1 MRPCRRWALNLNM
14 PGTFPTETNGMD
26 ALPLLTLLIL
36 IPHIGAA
43 LMALLSRYETAR
55 LVALLT
61 VAVDLAL
68 ALLAVA
74 GFDPSGGGFQ
84 WVEQRPWI
92 PTLHITYMVGV
103 DGISLLFLPL
113 TVLLFAGIIIASWN
127 SVRIMPRLYY
137 ALLLLQLAATLGIFI
152 AIDTILFFLFWEVSL
167 IPLYFLVSL
176 WGVGPARRR
185 AAN

>member
-14 PGTFPTETNGMD
+14 QGTFPTETNGMD

-36 IPHIGAA
+36 IPPIGAA

-55 LVALLT
+55 LV
-61 VAVDLAL
+61 

-127 SVRIMPRLYY
+127 SVRLMPRLYY